1 MKLVE
6 AISRFVVGG
15 SIILFISIL
24 SETKHRML
32 SGLFVLFPAVTVVGY
47 YYYSLKVSQTQLES
61 TVLFSLVAV
70 PTVVAY
76 LVTFYFS
83 IRRFSVP
90 VSLGI
95 GVSGWLVVAVA
106 IVFINHQFLGLG

>member
-1 MKLVE
+1 MNLAE

-15 SIILFISIL
+15 SIILFISLL
-24 SETKHRML
+24 SETKYKIL

-47 YYYSLKVSQTQLES
+47 YYYSLEVSQTQLES

-70 PTVVAY
+70 PAVVAY
-76 LVTFYFS
+76 LVTFYLS
-83 IRRFSVP
+83 IQRFSVP

-95 GVSGWLVVAVA
+95 GIVGWLVAAAA
-106 IVFINHQFLGLG
+106 IVFINQQLLGLG